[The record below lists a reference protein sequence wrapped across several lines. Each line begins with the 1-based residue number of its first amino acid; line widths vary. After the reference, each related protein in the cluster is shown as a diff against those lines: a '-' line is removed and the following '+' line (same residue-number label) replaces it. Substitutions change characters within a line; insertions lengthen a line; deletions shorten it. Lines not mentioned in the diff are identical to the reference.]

1 MTSTEE
7 TSMTNRLAD
16 RAALV
21 TGAATGVGLATARRL
36 AAEGARL
43 ALTDVR
49 AEPLAAVAEKLRAD
63 GTEVVTVAG
72 DIVDAGVSREL
83 VSRAEEEFGRV
94 DVLVNNVGT
103 LVLGSLEEATRADF
117 DKLMHVNCYSHLLAM
132 QAAVPGMRRAGGGAI
147 VNVASVGAL
156 VALPNVSAY
165 CPSKS
170 AVVGLTRSAAAEF
183 APDIRCNA
191 VCPGGV
197 DTEMARGHLDSFEDK
212 EAAQRKLTG
221 RQMLPRYARPE
232 EIAAVIAFLV
242 SDDASFVTGAVVAA
256 DAGHSAW

>member
-1 MTSTEE
+1 M
-7 TSMTNRLAD
+7 NPRLD
-16 RAALV
+16 GKTALV
-21 TGAATGVGLATARRL
+21 TGAASGVGRAVAERL

-43 ALTDVR
+43 GLTDLQQ
-49 AEPLAAVAEKLRAD
+49 EPLDALAAKLRAA
-63 GTEVVTVAG
+63 GTEVVTSVG
-72 DIVDAGVSREL
+72 DIVDAAVSREL
-83 VSRAEEEFGRV
+83 TALAEREFGRV
-94 DVLVNNVGT
+94 DVLVNNVGA
-103 LVLGSLEEATRADF
+103 LVLKSLEDTTLADF
-117 DKLMHVNCYSHLLAM
+117 DRLMHVNCYSHLLAI
-132 QAAVPGMRRAGGGAI
+132 QAAVPAMRRAGGGSI

-183 APDIRCNA
+183 APHIRCNA

-197 DTEMARGHLDSFEDK
+197 DTDMARVHLASFEDK
-212 EAAQRKLTG
+212 EAASRKLTG

-232 EIAAVIAFLV
+232 EIAAVIAFLA
-242 SDDASFVTGAVVAA
+242 SDDASFMTGAVVAA

>member
-1 MTSTEE
+1 M
-7 TSMTNRLAD
+7 NPRLD
-16 RAALV
+16 GKTALV
-21 TGAATGVGLATARRL
+21 TGAATGVGRAVAERL

-43 ALTDVR
+43 GLTDLQQ
-49 AEPLAAVAEKLRAD
+49 EPLDALAATLRAA
-63 GTEVVTVAG
+63 GTEVVTTVG
-72 DIVDAGVSREL
+72 DIVDAEVSREL
-83 VSRAEEEFGRV
+83 TALAEREFGRV
-94 DVLVNNVGT
+94 DVLVNNVGA
-103 LVLGSLEEATRADF
+103 LVLKSLEDTTLADF
-117 DKLMHVNCYSHLLAM
+117 DRLMHVNCYSHLLAI
-132 QAAVPGMRRAGGGAI
+132 QAAVPAMRRAGGGAI

-183 APDIRCNA
+183 APHIRVNA

-197 DTEMARGHLDSFEDK
+197 DTDMARVHLASFEDK
-212 EAAQRKLTG
+212 EAASRKLTG

-232 EIAAVIAFLV
+232 EIAAVIAFLA
-242 SDDASFVTGAVVAA
+242 SDDASFMTGAVVAA